1 MHTWKIYDY
10 SRTKTAAVLI
20 YSFYFRSCATTSPMR
35 IAIIHSVPPAF
46 FYIFNSDILH
56 ISETLPKCT
65 VIVTATRT
73 KSNPVLVF
81 FTLIFVNINET
92 LDFYCSLR
100 SRQHALRNI
109 TGKQ

>member
-46 FYIFNSDILH
+46 SLNFVLFPVFETAFVKR
-56 ISETLPKCT
+56 IS
-65 VIVTATRT
+65 VIRFATC
-73 KSNPVLVF
+73 
-81 FTLIFVNINET
+81 LI
-92 LDFYCSLR
+92 
-100 SRQHALRNI
+100 
-109 TGKQ
+109 